1 MKVKG
6 EGRTRLTRFAAI
18 TIPAAIATAGLGVA
32 VLQGVVAATIS
43 SADGFQLASDH
54 LATDSLKLRPGTTEA
69 GASGNNVAT
78 AYAET
83 GPGTSL
89 NGICLGVSQDMPS
102 IVSAVLPKVGLK
114 IASSQ
119 PGISTPSVALNA
131 ASLDGSAANLANV
144 VAGQA
149 QSADGFS
156 TAGQTAATGYVG
168 GGFGLT
174 SAGAD
179 SIDGLKA
186 KSYAVTLQGLNL
198 TSGLSIKVDTSGVDS
213 SITGATGECF

>member
-1 MKVKG
+1 MKLKG

-18 TIPAAIATAGLGVA
+18 TIPATIATAGLGVA

-54 LATDSLKLRPGTTEA
+54 LGTDSLKLRPGTTEA

-89 NGICLGVSQDMPS
+89 DGICLGVSQNMPA
-102 IVSAVLPKVGLK
+102 IVSSVLPKVGLK

-131 ASLDGSAANLANV
+131 ATLDGTAANLANV

-149 QSADGFS
+149 QSQDGFS
-156 TAGQTAATGYVG
+156 TAGQAPATGYVDS
-168 GGFGLT
+168 GFGLT
-174 SAGAD
+174 STGAD
-179 SIDGLKA
+179 TIDGLKA

-198 TSGLSIKVDTSGVDS
+198 TSGLSIKVDTTGVDS